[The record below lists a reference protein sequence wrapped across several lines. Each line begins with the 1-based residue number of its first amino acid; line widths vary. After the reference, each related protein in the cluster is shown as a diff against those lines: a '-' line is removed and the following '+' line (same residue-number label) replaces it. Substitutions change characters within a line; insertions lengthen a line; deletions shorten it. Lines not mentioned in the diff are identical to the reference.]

1 MITVGTMNF
10 GGRTPAGEAERIIE
24 RALERGLTLFDTAN
38 VYNKGESEKLVAAAL
53 KGRGQVATKCGAMG
67 EGLAKSRVLAAA
79 DESLKRLGRDVIDLY
94 YLHVP
99 DPKTPIAETLE
110 AIEALLEAGKI
121 KTWGVSNYA
130 SWQILEMDTLCG
142 ALGMPKPAVSQVLYN
157 VLVRQLDVEYF
168 AFARRFPIHTT
179 VYNPL
184 AGGML
189 AGGKRGESN
198 AMYGRRYWNQALFD
212 FAAKVRA
219 LAEANGLDLVTLA
232 YAWVAHRPGVDSVI
246 IGPGTLAHLDSAVDA
261 CARTLSPELNAK
273 IDELHRAYLG
283 TDASY
288 AR

>member
-1 MITVGTMNF
+1 VIAVGTMNF
-10 GGRTPAGEAERIIE
+10 GGRTPADEARRIVD
-24 RALERGLTLFDTAN
+24 RALERGVTLFDTAN
-38 VYNKGESEKLVAAAL
+38 VYNKGESEKIVGAAL
-53 KGRGQVATKCGAMG
+53 NGRAQVATKCGAMG
-67 EGLAKSRVLAAA
+67 EGLARARVLAAC
-79 DESLKRLGRDVIDLY
+79 DESLKRLRRDAIDLY

-110 AIEALLEAGKI
+110 AIEELLEAGKI

-130 SWQILEMDTLCG
+130 AWQIFELNLLCDQT
-142 ALGMPKPAVSQVLYN
+142 GMPRPAVSQVLYN

-168 AFARRFPIHTT
+168 AFTRRFPIHTT

-198 AMYGRRYWNQALFD
+198 AMYGRRYWNAALFD
-212 FAAKVRA
+212 LAQKYRA
-219 LAEANGLDLVTLA
+219 LATEHGLDLVTLA
-232 YAWVAHRPGVDSVI
+232 YAWVVARPGVDSVL
-246 IGPGTLAHLDSAVDA
+246 IGPGTLAHLDAAIEA
-261 CARTLSPELNAK
+261 CAQVLSPELRAN
-273 IDELHRAYLG
+273 IDDVHRAYLG